1 MDIFR
6 PVRIPKVKGKIFF
19 RKYKGYKYVQYVN
32 GRRYDKRRK
41 LAQTE
46 RINIGIQ
53 IPAWPEYMVPN
64 ENYFRL
70 FPKGDQNMSE
80 YEQNKMDEYKKERDE
95 AFMIRDFFEQMFYE
109 LQFHSR
115 KQPNTVLN
123 EFKVRELNAILEPMK
138 DMMQDEPGARF
149 LQLIPIPTEEE
160 SEGGGTVLCGMTYSD
175 VMMVLTKY
183 RCTEGEF
190 FQKMLLRET

>member
-19 RKYKGYKYVQYVN
+19 RKYKDYKYVQYVN

-64 ENYFRL
+64 ENYWRF
-70 FPKGDQNMSE
+70 FPGGGQEDMDEKEKQELSQVE
-80 YEQNKMDEYKKERDE
+80 YERDQ
-95 AFMIRDFFEQMFYE
+95 AYMIRDFFEQLYYE
-109 LQFHSR
+109 FQFQSR
-115 KQPNTVLN
+115 RQPNTMLN
-123 EFKVRELNAILEPMK
+123 GYKVRKMNEILAPLKEMMK
-138 DMMQDEPGARF
+138 DEPAAAW
-149 LQLIPIPTEEE
+149 LEVIPEPVEEE
-160 SEGGGTVLCGMTYSD
+160 VEGGGTVMRGMTYSD
-175 VMMVLTKY
+175 VMMVLTQY
-183 RCTEGEF
+183 RCLEGEF
-190 FQKMLLRET
+190 FQKMLLA

>member
-19 RKYKGYKYVQYVN
+19 RKYKDYKYVQYVN

-64 ENYFRL
+64 ENYWRF
-70 FPKGDQNMSE
+70 FPGGGQEDMDEKEKQELSQVE
-80 YEQNKMDEYKKERDE
+80 YERDQ
-95 AFMIRDFFEQMFYE
+95 AYMIRDFFEQLYYE
-109 LQFHSR
+109 FQFQSR
-115 KQPNTVLN
+115 RQPNTMLN
-123 EFKVRELNAILEPMK
+123 GYKVRKMNEILAPLKEMMK
-138 DMMQDEPGARF
+138 DEPAAAW
-149 LQLIPIPTEEE
+149 LELIPEPVEEE
-160 SEGGGTVLCGMTYSD
+160 VEGGGTVMRGMTYSD
-175 VMMVLTKY
+175 VMMVLTQY
-183 RCTEGEF
+183 RCLEGEF
-190 FQKMLLRET
+190 FQKMLLA

>member
-1 MDIFR
+1 VDIFR

-64 ENYFRL
+64 ENYWRF
-70 FPKGDQNMSE
+70 FPGGGQEDMDEKEKQELSQVE
-80 YEQNKMDEYKKERDE
+80 YERDQ
-95 AFMIRDFFEQMFYE
+95 AYMIRDFFEQLYYE
-109 LQFHSR
+109 FQFQSR
-115 KQPNTVLN
+115 RQPNTMLN
-123 EFKVRELNAILEPMK
+123 GYKVRKMNEILAPLKEMMK
-138 DMMQDEPGARF
+138 DEPAAAW
-149 LQLIPIPTEEE
+149 LELIPEPVEEE
-160 SEGGGTVLCGMTYSD
+160 VEGGGTVMRGMTYSD
-175 VMMVLTKY
+175 VMMVLTQY
-183 RCTEGEF
+183 RCLEGEF
-190 FQKMLLRET
+190 FQKMLLA

>member
-64 ENYFRL
+64 ENYWRF
-70 FPKGDQNMSE
+70 FPGGGQEDMDEKEKQELSQVE
-80 YEQNKMDEYKKERDE
+80 YERDQ
-95 AFMIRDFFEQMFYE
+95 AYMIRDFFEQLYYE
-109 LQFHSR
+109 FQFQSR
-115 KQPNTVLN
+115 RQNSL
-123 EFKVRELNAILEPMK
+123 
-138 DMMQDEPGARF
+138 AR
-149 LQLIPIPTEEE
+149 
-160 SEGGGTVLCGMTYSD
+160 
-175 VMMVLTKY
+175 
-183 RCTEGEF
+183 
-190 FQKMLLRET
+190 

>member
-64 ENYFRL
+64 ENYWRF
-70 FPKGDQNMSE
+70 FPGGGQEDMDEKEKQELSQVE
-80 YEQNKMDEYKKERDE
+80 YERDQ
-95 AFMIRDFFEQMFYE
+95 AYMIRDFFEQLYYE
-109 LQFHSR
+109 FQFQSR
-115 KQPNTVLN
+115 RQPNTMLN
-123 EFKVRELNAILEPMK
+123 GYKVRKMNEILAPLKEMMK
-138 DMMQDEPGARF
+138 DEPAAAW
-149 LQLIPIPTEEE
+149 LEWIPEPVEEE
-160 SEGGGTVLCGMTYSD
+160 VEGGGTVMRGMTYSD
-175 VMMVLTKY
+175 VMMVLTQY
-183 RCTEGEF
+183 RCLEGEF
-190 FQKMLLRET
+190 FQKMLLA

>member
-1 MDIFR
+1 MDIFK

-64 ENYFRL
+64 ENYWRF
-70 FPKGDQNMSE
+70 FPGGGQEDMDEKEKQELSQVE
-80 YEQNKMDEYKKERDE
+80 YERDQ
-95 AFMIRDFFEQMFYE
+95 AYMIRDFFEQLYYE
-109 LQFHSR
+109 FQFQSR
-115 KQPNTVLN
+115 RQPNTMLN
-123 EFKVRELNAILEPMK
+123 GYKVRKMNEILAPLKEMMK
-138 DMMQDEPGARF
+138 DEPAAAW
-149 LQLIPIPTEEE
+149 LELIPEPVEEE
-160 SEGGGTVLCGMTYSD
+160 VEGGGTVMRGMTYSD
-175 VMMVLTKY
+175 VMMVLTQY
-183 RCTEGEF
+183 RCLEGEF
-190 FQKMLLRET
+190 FQKMLLA

>member
-41 LAQTE
+41 LVQTE

-64 ENYFRL
+64 ENYWRF
-70 FPKGDQNMSE
+70 FPGGGQEDMDEKEKQELSQVE
-80 YEQNKMDEYKKERDE
+80 YERDQ
-95 AFMIRDFFEQMFYE
+95 AYMIRDFFEQLYYE
-109 LQFHSR
+109 FQFQSR
-115 KQPNTVLN
+115 RQPNTMLN
-123 EFKVRELNAILEPMK
+123 GYKVRKMNEILAPLKEMMK
-138 DMMQDEPGARF
+138 DEPAAAW
-149 LQLIPIPTEEE
+149 LELIPEPVEEE
-160 SEGGGTVLCGMTYSD
+160 VEGGGTVMRGMTYSD
-175 VMMVLTKY
+175 VMMVLTQY
-183 RCTEGEF
+183 RCLEGEF
-190 FQKMLLRET
+190 FQKMLLA

>member
-64 ENYFRL
+64 ENYWRF
-70 FPKGDQNMSE
+70 FPGGGQEDMDEKEKQELSQVE
-80 YEQNKMDEYKKERDE
+80 YERDQ
-95 AFMIRDFFEQMFYE
+95 AYMIRDFFEQLYYE
-109 LQFHSR
+109 FQFQSR
-115 KQPNTVLN
+115 RQPNTMLN
-123 EFKVRELNAILEPMK
+123 DYKVRKMNEILAPLKEMMK
-138 DMMQDEPGARF
+138 DEPAAAW
-149 LQLIPIPTEEE
+149 LELIPEPVEEE
-160 SEGGGTVLCGMTYSD
+160 VEGGGTVMRGMTYSD
-175 VMMVLTKY
+175 VMMVLTQY
-183 RCTEGEF
+183 RCLEGEF
-190 FQKMLLRET
+190 FQKMLLA

>member
-64 ENYFRL
+64 ENYWRF
-70 FPKGDQNMSE
+70 FPGGGQEDMDEKEKQELSQVE
-80 YEQNKMDEYKKERDE
+80 YERDQ
-95 AFMIRDFFEQMFYE
+95 AYMIRDFFEQLYYE
-109 LQFHSR
+109 FQFQSR
-115 KQPNTVLN
+115 RQPNTMLN
-123 EFKVRELNAILEPMK
+123 GYKVRKMNEILAPLKEMMK
-138 DMMQDEPGARF
+138 DEPAAAW
-149 LQLIPIPTEEE
+149 LELIPEPVEEE
-160 SEGGGTVLCGMTYSD
+160 VEGGGTVMRGMTYSD
-175 VMMVLTKY
+175 VMMVLTQY
-183 RCTEGEF
+183 RCLEGEF
-190 FQKMLLRET
+190 FQKMLLA

>member
-1 MDIFR
+1 MDIFK

-64 ENYFRL
+64 ENYWRF
-70 FPKGDQNMSE
+70 FPGGGQEDMDEKEKQELSQVE
-80 YEQNKMDEYKKERDE
+80 YERDQ
-95 AFMIRDFFEQMFYE
+95 AYMIRDFFEQLYYE
-109 LQFHSR
+109 FQFQSR
-115 KQPNTVLN
+115 RQPNTMLN
-123 EFKVRELNAILEPMK
+123 SYKVRKMNEILAPLKEMMK
-138 DMMQDEPGARF
+138 DEPAAAW
-149 LQLIPIPTEEE
+149 LELIPEPVEEE
-160 SEGGGTVLCGMTYSD
+160 VEGGGTVMRGMTYSD
-175 VMMVLTKY
+175 VMMVLTQY
-183 RCTEGEF
+183 RCLEGEF
-190 FQKMLLRET
+190 VQKMLLA

>member
-64 ENYFRL
+64 ENYWRF
-70 FPKGDQNMSE
+70 FPGGGQEDMDEKEKQELSQVE
-80 YEQNKMDEYKKERDE
+80 YERDQ
-95 AFMIRDFFEQMFYE
+95 AYMIRDFFEQLYYE
-109 LQFHSR
+109 FQFQSR
-115 KQPNTVLN
+115 RQPNTMLN
-123 EFKVRELNAILEPMK
+123 GYKVRKMNEILAPLKEMMK
-138 DMMQDEPGARF
+138 DEPAAAW
-149 LQLIPIPTEEE
+149 LELIPEPVEEE
-160 SEGGGTVLCGMTYSD
+160 VEGGGTVMRGMTYSD
-175 VMMVLTKY
+175 VMMVLTQY
-183 RCTEGEF
+183 RCLEGEF
-190 FQKMLLRET
+190 FQKMQLA

>member
-64 ENYFRL
+64 ENYWRF
-70 FPKGDQNMSE
+70 FPGGGQEDMDEKEKQELSQVE
-80 YEQNKMDEYKKERDE
+80 YERDQ
-95 AFMIRDFFEQMFYE
+95 AYMIRDFFEQLYYE
-109 LQFHSR
+109 FQFQSR
-115 KQPNTVLN
+115 RQPNTMLN
-123 EFKVRELNAILEPMK
+123 GYKVRKMNEILAPLKEMMK
-138 DMMQDEPGARF
+138 DEPAAAW
-149 LQLIPIPTEEE
+149 LELIPEPVKEEV
-160 SEGGGTVLCGMTYSD
+160 EGGGTVMRGMTYSD
-175 VMMVLTKY
+175 VMMVLTQY
-183 RCTEGEF
+183 RCLEGEF
-190 FQKMLLRET
+190 FQKMLLA

>member
-64 ENYFRL
+64 ENYWRF
-70 FPKGDQNMSE
+70 FPGGGQEDIDEKEKQELSQVE
-80 YEQNKMDEYKKERDE
+80 YERDQ
-95 AFMIRDFFEQMFYE
+95 AYMIRDFFEQLYYE
-109 LQFHSR
+109 FQFQSR
-115 KQPNTVLN
+115 RQPNTMLN
-123 EFKVRELNAILEPMK
+123 GYKVRKMNEILAPLKEMMK
-138 DMMQDEPGARF
+138 DEPAAAW
-149 LQLIPIPTEEE
+149 LELIPEPVEEE
-160 SEGGGTVLCGMTYSD
+160 VEGGGTVMRGMTYSD
-175 VMMVLTKY
+175 VMMVLTQY
-183 RCTEGEF
+183 RCLEGEF
-190 FQKMLLRET
+190 FQKMLLA